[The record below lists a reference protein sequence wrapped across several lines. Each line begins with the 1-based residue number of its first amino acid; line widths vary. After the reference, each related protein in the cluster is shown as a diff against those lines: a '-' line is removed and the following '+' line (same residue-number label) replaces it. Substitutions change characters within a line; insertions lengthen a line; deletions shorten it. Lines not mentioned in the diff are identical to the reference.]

1 MLGNFSRLRIS
12 TKTRRCFRRYPAT
25 FILSIALGGLGM
37 VIYFELTD
45 MFMAESSSEQ
55 QYVDFKGSQ
64 RVKYVKS
71 VGNFSSACRLPSLDP
86 FHPSIMQFVK
96 DLGKLRCQGNTFST
110 YSNNVLE
117 VEGEDISSVQYRII
131 ERAPGDD
138 FHTVLSEPKHV
149 LNQVKIV
156 NRDPFKP
163 GLFRKLWN
171 WIKGYRAPSPFYGKA
186 VVEAEYLRVDVVKT
200 SGAIESDVHMQI
212 VPKDEVLSRPAKPG
226 GIPLDISMIMFDST
240 SAANFQ
246 RKMPH
251 TLEYLKKHLN
261 SVVLQGETIV
271 GDGTT
276 AQLCA
281 MLTGIA
287 EKEQPEARRS
297 EPNATTVDNWRWI
310 FRDLKQKGYA
320 TLFSE
325 DSTVYAAF
333 NYRLHGFKDPPT
345 DHFARPLWME
355 ADNITQRLVHCIGG
369 RAFHN
374 MSLDYLVDFFRAYK
388 QKPKFSFMLHAVI
401 SHDDLNKIGYV
412 DDDLKRTLQTLERE
426 SFLENTI
433 LIIFGDHGIR
443 YTGIRKTLQGKLE
456 ERLPFMS
463 MTVPKWFTEKY
474 PDLYANLI
482 HNSKVLTSPFD
493 VYATL
498 RHILSYPKY
507 PSDIITG
514 QSLFTKIDK
523 DKRTCASAGVEE
535 HWCPCLN
542 LEEVS
547 IEEPIIKK
555 SAEFA
560 VTSINDLIFQH
571 SELKTQCHKLVLKE
585 IKSSFRDMPN
595 ADIQFFHSSYR
606 NEKCDSCGLNYGKKS
621 INTLARDTM
630 YQLQFVTSPN
640 EGFYE
645 VTVRMKKGVPSL
657 AGDISRL
664 DAYGH
669 QPHCVQDKYPLLR
682 KYCYCL
688 RQRA

>member
-1 MLGNFSRLRIS
+1 M
-12 TKTRRCFRRYPAT
+12 
-25 FILSIALGGLGM
+25 
-37 VIYFELTD
+37 
-45 MFMAESSSEQ
+45 
-55 QYVDFKGSQ
+55 
-64 RVKYVKS
+64 
-71 VGNFSSACRLPSLDP
+71 
-86 FHPSIMQFVK
+86 
-96 DLGKLRCQGNTFST
+96 
-110 YSNNVLE
+110 
-117 VEGEDISSVQYRII
+117 
-131 ERAPGDD
+131 
-138 FHTVLSEPKHV
+138 
-149 LNQVKIV
+149 
-156 NRDPFKP
+156 
-163 GLFRKLWN
+163 
-171 WIKGYRAPSPFYGKA
+171 
-186 VVEAEYLRVDVVKT
+186 
-200 SGAIESDVHMQI
+200 
-212 VPKDEVLSRPAKPG
+212 
-226 GIPLDISMIMFDST
+226 
-240 SAANFQ
+240 
-246 RKMPH
+246 
-251 TLEYLKKHLN
+251 
-261 SVVLQGETIV
+261 

-297 EPNATTVDNWRWI
+297 EPNAKTVDNWRWI

-325 DSTVYAAF
+325 DSTAYATF

-355 ADNITQRLVHCIGG
+355 ADNITQRVVQCIGG

-388 QKPKFSFMLHAVI
+388 QKPKFSLMVNAI
-401 SHDDLNKIGYV
+401 MSHDDLNRIGHV

-426 SFLENTI
+426 SFLENTF

-456 ERLPFMS
+456 ERLPHMS
-463 MTVPKWFTEKY
+463 ITVPKWFTQKY
-474 PDLYANLI
+474 PDLYKNLI

-498 RHILSYPKY
+498 RHILSYPNY

-547 IEEPIIKK
+547 TEEPMIKK
-555 SAEFA
+555 LTDFV
-560 VTSINDLIFQH
+560 VTHMNDLIFQH
-571 SELKTQCHKLVLKE
+571 PELKTQCHKLVLKE

-595 ADIQFFHSSYR
+595 ADMQFFDSTYR
-606 NEKCDSCGLNYGKKS
+606 DEKCDSCGLNYGKKS
-621 INTLARDTM
+621 MNTLARDTM

-645 VTVRMKKGVPSL
+645 ASVRMKKGTPSL
-657 AGDISRL
+657 AGGISRL

-669 QPHCVQDKYPLLR
+669 QPHCVEDKYPLLR

-688 RQRA
+688 SQRT

>member
-1 MLGNFSRLRIS
+1 MRAFLCLRCP
-12 TKTRRCFRRYPAT
+12 TKIQRGFRRNQINFMLFT
-25 FILSIALGGLGM
+25 VSGGLLLLLYYKLSDT
-37 VIYFELTD
+37 VV
-45 MFMAESSSEQ
+45 AESSFKQ
-55 QYVDFKGSQ
+55 HYVDFKKNQ
-64 RVKYVKS
+64 RVKYVKN
-71 VGNFSSACRLPSLDP
+71 VGNLSSACRLPSLDP
-86 FHPSIMQFVK
+86 FHPSIMQFVT
-96 DLGKLRCQGNTFST
+96 DLGKLRCEGKTYST
-110 YSNNVLE
+110 YAHNMLE
-117 VEGEDISSVQYRII
+117 VKGEDISSVQYRII

-149 LNQVKIV
+149 VNQAKILNRK
-156 NRDPFKP
+156 PSKP
-163 GLFRKLWN
+163 GIFRKLWN
-171 WIKGYRAPSPFYGKA
+171 WIKGYRPSSPFYGKA
-186 VVEAEYLRVDVVKT
+186 TVKAEYLRVDVVKT
-200 SGAIESDVHMQI
+200 SGAIESDVHMQV

-226 GIPLDISMIMFDST
+226 GIPLDISLIMYDST

-246 RKMPH
+246 RKMPN
-251 TLEYLKKHLN
+251 TLKYLTKHLN

-297 EPNATTVDNWRWI
+297 EPNAKTVDNWRWI

-325 DSTVYAAF
+325 DSTAYATF

-355 ADNITQRLVHCIGG
+355 ADNITQRVVQCIGG

-388 QKPKFSFMLHAVI
+388 QKPKFSLMVNAI
-401 SHDDLNKIGYV
+401 MSHDDLNRIGHV

-426 SFLENTI
+426 SFLENTF

-456 ERLPFMS
+456 ERLPHMS
-463 MTVPKWFTEKY
+463 ITVPKWFTKKY
-474 PDLYANLI
+474 PDLYKNLI
-482 HNSKVLTSPFD
+482 HNSKLLTSPFD

-498 RHILSYPKY
+498 RHILSYPNY

-547 IEEPIIKK
+547 TEEPMIKK
-555 SAEFA
+555 LTDFV
-560 VTSINDLIFQH
+560 VTHMNDLIFQH
-571 SELKTQCHKLVLKE
+571 PELKTQCHKLVLKE

-595 ADIQFFHSSYR
+595 ADMQFFDSTYR
-606 NEKCDSCGLNYGKKS
+606 DEKCDSCGLNYGKKS
-621 INTLARDTM
+621 MNTLARDTM

-645 VTVRMKKGVPSL
+645 ASVRMKKGTPSL
-657 AGDISRL
+657 AGGISRL

-669 QPHCVQDKYPLLR
+669 QPHCVEDKYPLLR

-688 RQRA
+688 SQRT

>member
-1 MLGNFSRLRIS
+1 M
-12 TKTRRCFRRYPAT
+12 
-25 FILSIALGGLGM
+25 
-37 VIYFELTD
+37 
-45 MFMAESSSEQ
+45 
-55 QYVDFKGSQ
+55 
-64 RVKYVKS
+64 
-71 VGNFSSACRLPSLDP
+71 
-86 FHPSIMQFVK
+86 
-96 DLGKLRCQGNTFST
+96 
-110 YSNNVLE
+110 
-117 VEGEDISSVQYRII
+117 
-131 ERAPGDD
+131 
-138 FHTVLSEPKHV
+138 
-149 LNQVKIV
+149 
-156 NRDPFKP
+156 
-163 GLFRKLWN
+163 
-171 WIKGYRAPSPFYGKA
+171 
-186 VVEAEYLRVDVVKT
+186 EAEYLRVDVVKT

-212 VPKDEVLSRPAKPG
+212 VPKDEVLLRPAKPG

-297 EPNATTVDNWRWI
+297 EPDATTVDNWRWI

-325 DSTVYAAF
+325 DSTVYASF

-682 KYCYCL
+682 KHCYCL